1 MDNKLTQFVFNQV
14 GIPSYEKYL
23 DLASFRHKLI
33 SSNVANVSTPG
44 YKSQDIDFQTEFKKS
59 IGKSEQ
65 LSGITTNANHIPL
78 GASELKPPDVH
89 REKVKGDEMNSVD
102 IDKEVSNMA
111 QNELRY
117 TIGAKLLQN
126 KFSSLSKVINSK

>member
-65 LSGITTNANHIPL
+65 LPGVTTHANHIPL
-78 GASELKPPDVH
+78 GASESKSPDVR
-89 REKVKGDEMNSVD
+89 REKVKGDEMNSVN
-102 IDKEVSNMA
+102 IDKEISNMA